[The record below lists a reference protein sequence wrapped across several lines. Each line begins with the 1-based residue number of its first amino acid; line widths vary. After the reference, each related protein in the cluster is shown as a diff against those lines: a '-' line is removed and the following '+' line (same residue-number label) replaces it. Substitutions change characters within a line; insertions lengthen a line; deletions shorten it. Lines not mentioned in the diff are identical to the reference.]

1 MASRAARETTAHS
14 TMPAAHPM
22 ARSAVARLLVT
33 ACVAR
38 GFSSVPRRL
47 ARAPNTR
54 FDTACGV
61 FKEPTNPVPFK
72 EPVRPKKKLRPKD
85 PSLYMEPVPLVPDA
99 NGNWEPLVSEI
110 WADIEKMN
118 KLAEVNFKADL
129 ARFREYC
136 DNYRT
141 TRGTVEAGAGRK
153 LSLQTRLFAGKE
165 GGGPVLDVK
174 EFKWTRKLAKRIAGP
189 IIEEYDT
196 ACNQV
201 HTRNGT
207 WATRTKLQWS
217 RDQIMK
223 TRLEPWDAPPKAS
236 EEDDEEESDPKAGM
250 DDAAKDAAAAEE
262 EMAGGPAPRDEAAV
276 PPEAAVVEE
285 PEPVSL
291 EPAWEQLLLQQVTP
305 QKTGVLRFPRSMKA
319 FSKYEAT
326 APPPRNVILGKLPPG
341 CETETRSDLQDFV
354 LTLQIPLRG
363 CEGGGLIVDGVDVPW
378 VENKPIVFDSTYDY
392 KMYNKG
398 SEDALVLHVD
408 FWHPDVTVDEKQML
422 AYFWMLWQFDQRGS
436 GVDGKDARV
445 CVPGGGD
452 RTPFQVPPVD
462 AGQVHAPHQLPQ
474 GAGAQ
479 GARGPAQGH
488 QEVLGQEGR
497 RRRRR
502 LHRPQVGSIDDD
514 RRARVR
520 RRARL
525 RRPRAPALHI
535 TCS

>member
-1 MASRAARETTAHS
+1 ETTAHS

-236 EEDDEEESDPKAGM
+236 EED
-250 DDAAKDAAAAEE
+250 
-262 EMAGGPAPRDEAAV
+262 
-276 PPEAAVVEE
+276 
-285 PEPVSL
+285 
-291 EPAWEQLLLQQVTP
+291 
-305 QKTGVLRFPRSMKA
+305 
-319 FSKYEAT
+319 
-326 APPPRNVILGKLPPG
+326 
-341 CETETRSDLQDFV
+341 
-354 LTLQIPLRG
+354 
-363 CEGGGLIVDGVDVPW
+363 
-378 VENKPIVFDSTYDY
+378 
-392 KMYNKG
+392 
-398 SEDALVLHVD
+398 
-408 FWHPDVTVDEKQML
+408 
-422 AYFWMLWQFDQRGS
+422 
-436 GVDGKDARV
+436 
-445 CVPGGGD
+445 
-452 RTPFQVPPVD
+452 
-462 AGQVHAPHQLPQ
+462 
-474 GAGAQ
+474 
-479 GARGPAQGH
+479 
-488 QEVLGQEGR
+488 
-497 RRRRR
+497 
-502 LHRPQVGSIDDD
+502 
-514 RRARVR
+514 
-520 RRARL
+520 
-525 RRPRAPALHI
+525 
-535 TCS
+535 